1 MIRET
6 GVAIRDILKMDS
18 MKNCTILAGEDGLNN
33 IITQVNVM
41 ADPDIL
47 NWVDRGEFLLTT
59 AYFFKTSDLTTQLNL
74 IKESSRK
81 KLSGIGIKVYPY
93 LDKLPDEVV
102 EMANELKFPII
113 ELDYNVPFTDIMT
126 PVFKEIFD
134 RQSSIIRK
142 VETLHKDNMKAVLK
156 GGGIEDILGN
166 LAKSIENPIL
176 VKDHHFEECIH
187 IGDSADALYKVLV
200 EDINQSLRK
209 SKSSFKSNKSS
220 KDQVIISGQTV
231 DRLMVPIIV
240 RNNVYGHL
248 ITYGIWRELTNFD
261 VLSLESTSN
270 VIAMEFLKRI
280 SVQEVENKY
289 KAEFFED
296 LISLDQKRKEKALER
311 ANYYRFD
318 KEGHYSIL
326 TVMFEDDTN
335 EAQDDSAYS
344 QALIK
349 AMYMIDLACRD
360 GSRTY
365 LMANKGRKIHI
376 LYMWRSRDE
385 HAKNASQSAVTIE
398 NILNTKM
405 NALNFRIGIGRVY
418 KGLENTCKS
427 LRDAEKAVEASIN
440 FVDDTI
446 IDFEDLGIYKIFC
459 QDHLKE
465 ELVSFYEATLKPL
478 VMYDRKRDTELVK
491 SLIIYFETNGN
502 LKKMSEKLFTHYN
515 TVLYRINRIQ
525 EITGKNLD
533 DEGERYG
540 LQTALKIM
548 KILDL

>member
-6 GVAIRDILKMDS
+6 GVAIRDILKMES
-18 MKNCTILAGEDGLNN
+18 MKNCTILAGEDGLSN

-74 IKESSRK
+74 IKESSKK

-102 EMANELKFPII
+102 EMANDLNFPII

-142 VETLHKDNMKAVLK
+142 VETLHKDNMKVVLK

-166 LAKSIENPIL
+166 LSKSIENPIL

-187 IGDSADALYKVLV
+187 IGEESDPLYKVLV
-200 EDINQSLRK
+200 EDINQSLKK

-240 RNNVYGHL
+240 RNNIYGHL
-248 ITYGIWRELTNFD
+248 ITYGTWRELTNFD
-261 VLSLESTSN
+261 VLSLESSSN

-296 LISLDQKRKEKALER
+296 LISLDAKRKEKALER

-318 KEGHYSIL
+318 REGHYSIL
-326 TVMFEDDTN
+326 TVLFEDEEGQT
-335 EAQDDSAYS
+335 QDEGAYS

-360 GSRTY
+360 GARTY

-376 LYMWRSRDE
+376 LFMWKSRDE
-385 HAKNASQSAVTIE
+385 HGKNAAQAAATIDE
-398 NILNTKM
+398 ILNTKM
-405 NALNFRIGIGRVY
+405 NTLKFRIGIGRVY
-418 KGLENTCKS
+418 KGLENTYKS
-427 LRDAEKAVEASIN
+427 LRDAEKAVEASVN
-440 FVDDTI
+440 YVDDKI
-446 IDFEDLGIYKIFC
+446 IDFEGLGIYKIFC

-478 VMYDRKRDTELVK
+478 VLYDRKRDTELVK

-525 EITGKNLD
+525 EITGKSLD
-533 DEGERYG
+533 NEGERYG

>member
-6 GVAIRDILKMDS
+6 GVAIRDILKMES
-18 MKNCTILAGEDGLNN
+18 MKNCTILAGEDGLSN

-74 IKESSRK
+74 IKESSKK

-102 EMANELKFPII
+102 EMANDLNFPII

-142 VETLHKDNMKAVLK
+142 VETLHKDNMKVVLK

-166 LAKSIENPIL
+166 LSKSIENPIL

-187 IGDSADALYKVLV
+187 IGEESDPLYKVLV
-200 EDINQSLRK
+200 EDINQSLKK

-240 RNNVYGHL
+240 RNNIYGHL
-248 ITYGIWRELTNFD
+248 ITYGTWRELTNFD

-296 LISLDQKRKEKALER
+296 LISLDAKRKEKALER

-318 KEGHYSIL
+318 REGHYSIL
-326 TVMFEDDTN
+326 TVLFE
-335 EAQDDSAYS
+335 EEEGQPQDDGTYS

-360 GSRTY
+360 GARTY

-376 LYMWRSRDE
+376 LFMWKSRDE
-385 HAKNASQSAVTIE
+385 HAKNAAHAAATIDE
-398 NILNTKM
+398 ILNNKM
-405 NALNFRIGIGRVY
+405 NTLRFRIGIGRVY
-418 KGLENTCKS
+418 KGLENSYKS
-427 LRDAEKAVEASIN
+427 LRDAEKAVEASVN
-440 FVDDTI
+440 YVDDKI
-446 IDFEDLGIYKIFC
+446 IDFEGLGIYKIFC

-478 VMYDRKRDTELVK
+478 VIYDRKRDTELVK

-525 EITGKNLD
+525 EITGKSLD
-533 DEGERYG
+533 NEGERYG

>member
-187 IGDSADALYKVLV
+187 IGDSADTLYKVLV

-326 TVMFEDDTN
+326 TVMFEEGSN

-418 KGLENTCKS
+418 KGLENTYKS
-427 LRDAEKAVEASIN
+427 LRDAEKAVEASVN

-478 VMYDRKRDTELVK
+478 VIYDRKRDTELVK

>member
-1 MIRET
+1 VIRET
-6 GVAIRDILKMDS
+6 GVAIRDILKMES
-18 MKNCTILAGEDGLNN
+18 MKNCHILAGEDGLNK

-74 IKESSRK
+74 IRESSKK

-93 LDKLPDEVV
+93 LDKLPDEVIDI
-102 EMANELKFPII
+102 ANELGFPII

-142 VETLHKDNMKAVLK
+142 VETLHKDNMKVVLK

-166 LAKSIENPIL
+166 LSKSIENPIL

-187 IGDSADALYKVLV
+187 IGESGDALYKVLV

-209 SKSSFKSNKSS
+209 SKSALKMNKSS
-220 KDQVIISGQTV
+220 KDQVIVNGKSI

-248 ITYGIWRELTNFD
+248 ITYGVWRELTNFD

-296 LISLDQKRKEKALER
+296 LISLDSKRKEKALER

-318 KEGHYSIL
+318 KDGHYSIL
-326 TVMFEDDTN
+326 TVLFESPEDEKPDDDVYN
-335 EAQDDSAYS
+335 

-376 LYMWRSRDE
+376 LFMWKNRDE
-385 HAKNASQSAVTIE
+385 HAKNVSATAGTIE

-405 NALNFRIGIGRVY
+405 NTLSFRIGIGRVY
-418 KGLENTCKS
+418 RGLENTYKS
-427 LRDAEKAVEASIN
+427 LRDAEKAVEASVN
-440 FVDDTI
+440 FVEDKI
-446 IDFEDLGIYKIFC
+446 IDFDGLGIYKIFC

-465 ELVSFYEATLKPL
+465 ELISFYEATLKPL
-478 VMYDRKRDTELVK
+478 VLYDRKRDTELVK
-491 SLIIYFETNGN
+491 SLVIYFETNGN

>member
-1 MIRET
+1 
-6 GVAIRDILKMDS
+6 
-18 MKNCTILAGEDGLNN
+18 MK
-33 IITQVNVM
+33 V
-41 ADPDIL
+41 
-47 NWVDRGEFLLTT
+47 
-59 AYFFKTSDLTTQLNL
+59 
-74 IKESSRK
+74 
-81 KLSGIGIKVYPY
+81 
-93 LDKLPDEVV
+93 
-102 EMANELKFPII
+102 
-113 ELDYNVPFTDIMT
+113 
-126 PVFKEIFD
+126 
-134 RQSSIIRK
+134 
-142 VETLHKDNMKAVLK
+142 VLK

-166 LAKSIENPIL
+166 LSKSIENPIL

-187 IGDSADALYKVLV
+187 IGEESDPLYKVLV
-200 EDINQSLRK
+200 EDINQSLKK

-240 RNNVYGHL
+240 RNNIYGHL
-248 ITYGIWRELTNFD
+248 ITYGTWRELTNFD
-261 VLSLESTSN
+261 VLSLESSSN

-296 LISLDQKRKEKALER
+296 LISLDAKRKEKALER

-318 KEGHYSIL
+318 RDGHYSIL
-326 TVMFEDDTN
+326 TVLFEDEEGQT
-335 EAQDDSAYS
+335 QDEGAYS

-360 GSRTY
+360 GARTY

-376 LYMWRSRDE
+376 LFMWKSRDE
-385 HAKNASQSAVTIE
+385 HGKNAGQAAATIDE
-398 NILNTKM
+398 ILNTKM
-405 NALNFRIGIGRVY
+405 NTLKFRIGIGRVY
-418 KGLENTCKS
+418 KGLENTYKS
-427 LRDAEKAVEASIN
+427 LRDAEKAVEASVN
-440 FVDDTI
+440 YVDDKI
-446 IDFEDLGIYKIFC
+446 IDFEELGIYKIFC

-478 VMYDRKRDTELVK
+478 VLYDRKRDTELVK

-525 EITGKNLD
+525 EITGKSLD
-533 DEGERYG
+533 NEGERYG

>member
-102 EMANELKFPII
+102 NMANELKFPII

-187 IGDSADALYKVLV
+187 IGDSTDALYKVLV

-326 TVMFEDDTN
+326 TVMFEEGSN
-335 EAQDDSAYS
+335 ETQDDSAYS

-418 KGLENTCKS
+418 KGLENTYKS
-427 LRDAEKAVEASIN
+427 LRDAEKAVEASVN

-478 VMYDRKRDTELVK
+478 VIYDRKRDTELVK